1 MIRHKDKGGLAVTE
15 WAKSKAYKA
24 AGGCNE
30 DCFNCPFPD
39 CYKVSSLLKTDE
51 AAKEALRVGGDTSQS
66 RMYTLELGGVGSNMP
81 NISKKYYL

>member
-1 MIRHKDKGGLAVTE
+1 MTE
-15 WAKSKAYKA
+15 WAKGKAYKA

-39 CYKVSSLLKTDE
+39 CYKAARSLKLDE
-51 AAKEALRVGGDTSQS
+51 AAKEALRVVGDTSQS
-66 RMYTLELGGVGSNMP
+66 RIYTLELGGVGRNMP

>member
-1 MIRHKDKGGLAVTE
+1 MTE

-51 AAKEALRVGGDTSQS
+51 AAKEALKVGGDTSQS
-66 RMYTLELGGVGSNMP
+66 RMYTLELGGVGRNMP
-81 NISKKYYL
+81 NISRKYYL

>member
-1 MIRHKDKGGLAVTE
+1 MIRHKDKGGIAVTE
-15 WAKSKAYKA
+15 WAKGKAYRA

-51 AAKEALRVGGDTSQS
+51 ATKEALRVSGDTSQS
-66 RMYTLELGGVGSNMP
+66 RMYTLELGGVGRNMP